1 MRHCGGTRASHPH
14 FLFLTAIHALS
25 LLQRCH
31 FEKLLGLAGSP
42 GLGSPIHTL
51 TTVFTPPPLQR
62 CHFEKLLGLAPRDSA
77 SAVLFSQCS
86 EAMMLGFSL
95 APSDEVTGREGGT
108 GGGTTIGALGRGAL
122 LTAVL

>member
-1 MRHCGGTRASHPH
+1 M
-14 FLFLTAIHALS
+14 
-25 LLQRCH
+25 
-31 FEKLLGLAGSP
+31 
-42 GLGSPIHTL
+42 
-51 TTVFTPPPLQR
+51 QR

-95 APSDEVTGREGGT
+95 APSDEVTGWVGGT